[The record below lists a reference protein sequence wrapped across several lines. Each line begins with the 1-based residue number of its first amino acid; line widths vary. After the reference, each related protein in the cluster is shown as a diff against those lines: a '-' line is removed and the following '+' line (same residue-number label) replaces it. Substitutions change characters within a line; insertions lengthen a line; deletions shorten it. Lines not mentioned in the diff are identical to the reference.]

1 MKTKIAL
8 IVLFISLFST
18 ICLAQPQPDRKGRK
32 PPTVEERLKM
42 ISEKICTPLK
52 LDKNQ
57 TAKVSDSFKDFFTEM
72 EKLIDFKA
80 NPPRMPE
87 KSKVDA
93 LTKIRDNKVKKVIPE
108 NVFAK
113 YIELEK
119 STRPPHEGNPP
130 NK

>member
-1 MKTKIAL
+1 MKSTSIVTAFF
-8 IVLFISLFST
+8 IVLFTS
-18 ICLAQPQPDRKGRK
+18 ICFAQPQPDGKGRK
-32 PPTVEERLKM
+32 PPTSEERLKM
-42 ISEKICTPLK
+42 VNEKICQPLK

-57 TAKVSDSFKDFFTEM
+57 TAKVGVAFKEFFTEM
-72 EKLIDFKA
+72 DKLIDFKS

-93 LTKIRDNKVKKVIPE
+93 LAKIRDNKVKKDIPE
-108 NVFAK
+108 NLFEK

-119 STRPPHEGNPP
+119 TTRPPHEGNPP

>member
-1 MKTKIAL
+1 MKSKIVMLA
-8 IVLFISLFST
+8 LFISLFT
-18 ICLAQPQPDRKGRK
+18 GVCFAQPQPDGKGRK
-32 PPTVEERLKM
+32 PPTNEELLKM
-42 ISEKICTPLK
+42 VNEKICQPLK

-57 TAKVSDSFKDFFTEM
+57 TAKVGVAFKEFFTEM
-72 EKLIDFKA
+72 DKLIDSKS

-93 LTKIRDNKVKKVIPE
+93 LAKIRDNKVKKEIPE
-108 NVFAK
+108 SLFAK

-119 STRPPHEGNPP
+119 TTRPPHEGNPP

>member
-1 MKTKIAL
+1 MKSKIAL
-8 IVLFISLFST
+8 TLLFISLFT
-18 ICLAQPQPDRKGRK
+18 NVCFAQPKPDGKGRK

-42 ISEKICTPLK
+42 VNEKICTPLK

-57 TAKVSDSFKDFFTEM
+57 TAKVSEAFKDFFTEM

-80 NPPRMPE
+80 NPPRIPE
-87 KSKVDA
+87 KSKMDVIA
-93 LTKIRDNKVKKVIPE
+93 KIRDNKVKKVILE

-119 STRPPHEGNPP
+119 STHPPHEGNPT

>member
-8 IVLFISLFST
+8 IVLFISLFSS
-18 ICLAQPQPDRKGRK
+18 ICYAQQNGKEHK
-32 PPTVEERLKM
+32 PPTIEERLKM
-42 ISEKICTPLK
+42 VNEKICTPLK

-57 TAKVSDSFKDFFTEM
+57 TAKMSVAFKDFFTEM
-72 EKLIDFKA
+72 DKLMDFKT

-93 LTKIRDNKVKKVIPE
+93 LAKIRDNKVKQVIPE
-108 NVFAK
+108 NLFQK

-119 STRPPHEGNPP
+119 SIRPPHEG
-130 NK
+130 KLQQK